1 MNELL
6 KLFNTLVIYDYN
18 IRVLHWK
25 VVGLDF
31 GTKHELMDDYHS
43 QLNSMIDDIGE
54 CILMLH
60 GSIPSLVDIIDN
72 AKNDTDE
79 SYTMLTGTETY
90 DARKVIELARKM
102 FTQLISIYQT
112 ATTNDSLPGDI
123 VNVLQEHQ
131 YWLRKET
138 RYKLDSTLS

>member
-6 KLFNTLVIYDYN
+6 KLFNTIVIYDYN